1 MLNLFPDS
9 NSDNESNPQESDNEV
24 LTKKQAMRQVCNAL
38 KRYFEAH
45 LVIES
50 ENIRRSPL
58 PSSSSQLGLKNSQGN
73 IPSYKAAHYTS
84 DTICQYVENLLE
96 LMPLRINWKPVD
108 ELLRLDGLKLLILAI
123 GKSFLWSF
131 SGKSES
137 IKSALDVL
145 MICSVVPKFQIALTE
160 QVALDADRSE
170 PALA

>member
-1 MLNLFPDS
+1 
-9 NSDNESNPQESDNEV
+9 
-24 LTKKQAMRQVCNAL
+24 MRQVCNAL

-45 LVIES
+45 LVIEA

-58 PSSSSQLGLKNSQGN
+58 PSSSSQSGVKNSPGN
-73 IPSYKAAHYTS
+73 IPAYKAAHYTN

-123 GKSFLWSF
+123 GKSFSWSF
-131 SGKSES
+131 SGKSEC

-145 MICSVVPKFQIALTE
+145 MICSVVPKFQLALTE
-160 QVALDADRSE
+160 QVALDRERSE